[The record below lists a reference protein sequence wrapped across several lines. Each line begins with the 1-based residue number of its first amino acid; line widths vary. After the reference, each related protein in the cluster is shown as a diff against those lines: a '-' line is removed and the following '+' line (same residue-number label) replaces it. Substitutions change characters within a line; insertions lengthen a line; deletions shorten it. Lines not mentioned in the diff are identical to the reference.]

1 MNQFVPKNAFGVLMK
16 NQKRQH
22 QMFKE
27 NQQYKEHQAKVKKQ
41 KRLWKTQQP
50 KKKRSSWKRRVHTH
64 DASTVPI
71 CKQIPTKPRP
81 IVVDGFQYANSTLS
95 SIYFLSHFHSDHYI
109 GLTKSFN
116 AGLIFCSEKT
126 KQLVQL
132 RLKVPAHLVISLPL
146 NVPVSL
152 AQYDM
157 HLSLKSVTLLH
168 ANHTPDGCTFI
179 FLLNNGQIHWHTGD
193 FRYLPTMV
201 TQNVLLNKSA
211 DYIKTTTGK
220 TRHPTLSVHTLYLDT
235 TYCNPRYD
243 LPKQTTAVNAV
254 IAWIV
259 AIKQQQRNDVA
270 GSSIYLFGTY
280 TIGKE
285 KVFRGV
291 STHFNQRVVVLDTSK
306 KNILNIVMDD
316 FDDVVE
322 SNSSNMTINHDL
334 FVVGMGELSY
344 DKILD
349 SVLAINR
356 LRSKHCGGK
365 PPKIT
370 KVFGFKPTGW
380 CHSSASS
387 SSSSKQQ
394 QTLPWGETSRTSA
407 PALNLPVRKR
417 KICGVD
423 VTIVS
428 VPYSEHSS
436 FPELKECVKTIGAK
450 RILPTVGA
458 YSQRDGMVKML
469 TN

>member
-1 MNQFVPKNAFGVLMK
+1 MSVCGIIIDDFYCF
-16 NQKRQH
+16 
-22 QMFKE
+22 
-27 NQQYKEHQAKVKKQ
+27 
-41 KRLWKTQQP
+41 W
-50 KKKRSSWKRRVHTH
+50 
-64 DASTVPI
+64 
-71 CKQIPTKPRP
+71 
-81 IVVDGFQYANSTLS
+81 
-95 SIYFLSHFHSDHYI
+95 YFLLVHC
-109 GLTKSFN
+109 SFS
-116 AGLIFCSEKT
+116 I
-126 KQLVQL
+126 
-132 RLKVPAHLVISLPL
+132 
-146 NVPVSL
+146 
-152 AQYDM
+152 
-157 HLSLKSVTLLH
+157 
-168 ANHTPDGCTFI
+168 
-179 FLLNNGQIHWHTGD
+179 
-193 FRYLPTMV
+193 
-201 TQNVLLNKSA
+201 
-211 DYIKTTTGK
+211 
-220 TRHPTLSVHTLYLDT
+220 VH
-235 TYCNPRYD
+235 R
-243 LPKQTTAVNAV
+243 AVNAV
-254 IAWIV
+254 VQYID
-259 AIKQQQRNDVA
+259 AIKQKQRNDIV

-291 STHFNQRVVVLDTSK
+291 STHFNQRVLVLDTSK

-322 SNSSNMTINHDL
+322 GKSSNMTINHDL

-356 LRSKHCGGK
+356 LRSKYCGGK

-380 CHSSASS
+380 CHTSSSS

-394 QTLPWGETSRTSA
+394 KTLPWGETSRTSA
-407 PALNLPVRKR
+407 PALHLPVRKR

-458 YSQRDGMVKML
+458 YAQRDGMVKML